1 MDAEKP
7 PAAARTC
14 PRCGSPDYLFR
25 GRKKVPADPGKGE
38 QEGGETKYRC
48 KACEKEWKVRTPG

>member
-14 PRCGSPDYLFR
+14 PRCGSPDYQFR
-25 GRKKVPADPGKGE
+25 GRKKVPADQGKGE
-38 QEGGETKYRC
+38 PEGWETKYRC